1 MLHDDVARSERLLLE
16 SLGDGDAL
24 LDGERRQDWNRVEKD
39 EVLRLGLLRNLPREL
54 PEGLAVEH
62 PHHGV
67 ARRDHRRGSRGLEHQ
82 RDLSEDVARGFRVDL
97 DLGASAIAKH
107 VESSGVYEVHLGSHV
122 AFLDHALVRRDFQH
136 GHLSGHGV
144 AHGLCELVEDHRVL
158 EGGFDEVDLVVVR
171 LAARGGFG
179 LGGCAP
185 RGSHVEPFGHA
196 LRTELGHLLV
206 VAVLADAH
214 DALRGGPLS
223 LGRVRRAVAP
233 IGPAGGVGVGAN
245 LGFVLLV
252 LLVLRLGRA
261 AELVRLAVIHR
272 LFTQAR
278 THRDA
283 TIGLASL
290 VDSREGVLLFGRRM
304 WDLSSVECGRA
315 RSNACVWIA
324 GARQWRSAAT
334 QLVAECPRE
343 GSGEPSRPRTHRG
356 VAARPGRPFVE
367 TRDGRILVP
376 PKPGCW
382 FDPRANNESPCSGK
396 GRVAGGSLGLESRP

>member
-16 SLGDGDAL
+16 RLGDGDAF

-82 RDLSEDVARGFRVDL
+82 RDLAEDVARGFRVDL

-107 VESSGVYEVHLGSHV
+107 VEGSGVHEVHLGSHV
-122 AFLDHALVRRDFQH
+122 ALLDHALVRRDFQH

-144 AHGLCELVEDHRVL
+144 AHGLCELVEDHGVL

-185 RGSHVEPFGHA
+185 RGSHMEPLRHA
-196 LRTELGHLLV
+196 LRTELGYLLV

-290 VDSREGVLLFGRRM
+290 VDSREGGCCFSAG
-304 WDLSSVECGRA
+304 ECGIYP
-315 RSNACVWIA
+315 RSNAEGRGRTRVSGSLGRVS
-324 GARQWRSAAT
+324 GARRRRSSCRYAHGKVRVNRADHERT
-334 QLVAECPRE
+334 VVWPPARAD
-343 GSGEPSRPRTHRG
+343 PSS
-356 VAARPGRPFVE
+356 
-367 TRDGRILVP
+367 
-376 PKPGCW
+376 KPGAHCA
-382 FDPRANNESPCSGK
+382 FNQPKSSPAKKPTTNLTPRQWK
-396 GRVAGGSLGLESRP
+396 GASGGSLGLGSRP

>member
-1 MLHDDVARSERLLLE
+1 MSP
-16 SLGDGDAL
+16 G
-24 LDGERRQDWNRVEKD
+24 
-39 EVLRLGLLRNLPREL
+39 
-54 PEGLAVEH
+54 
-62 PHHGV
+62 
-67 ARRDHRRGSRGLEHQ
+67 
-82 RDLSEDVARGFRVDL
+82 GFRVDL

-107 VESSGVYEVHLGSHV
+107 VEGSGVHEVHLGSHV
-122 AFLDHALVRRDFQH
+122 ALLDHALVRRDFQH
-136 GHLSGHGV
+136 GHLPGHGV

-171 LAARGGFG
+171 LAPRGGFG

-185 RGSHVEPFGHA
+185 RGSHMEPFGHA

-290 VDSREGVLLFGRRM
+290 VDSREGGCCFSAGM

-334 QLVAECPRE
+334 QLVSVCPRE

-367 TRDGRILVP
+367 TRDGRIIVGRNQVELELE
-376 PKPGCW
+376 KPTTNLT
-382 FDPRANNESPCSGK
+382 PRQWEGAS
-396 GRVAGGSLGLESRP
+396 GGSLGLESRP

>member
-1 MLHDDVARSERLLLE
+1 MASLVAITDAVRGDSNISEI
-16 SLGDGDAL
+16 SPKMSPG
-24 LDGERRQDWNRVEKD
+24 
-39 EVLRLGLLRNLPREL
+39 
-54 PEGLAVEH
+54 
-62 PHHGV
+62 
-67 ARRDHRRGSRGLEHQ
+67 
-82 RDLSEDVARGFRVDL
+82 GFRVDL

-107 VESSGVYEVHLGSHV
+107 VECARVHEVHLGSHV
-122 AFLDHALVRRDFQH
+122 ALLDHALVRRDFQH
-136 GHLSGHGV
+136 GHLPGHGV

-171 LAARGGFG
+171 LAPRGGFG

-185 RGSHVEPFGHA
+185 RGSHVEPLRHA

-290 VDSREGVLLFGRRM
+290 VDSREG
-304 WDLSSVECGRA
+304 
-315 RSNACVWIA
+315 
-324 GARQWRSAAT
+324 
-334 QLVAECPRE
+334 
-343 GSGEPSRPRTHRG
+343 G
-356 VAARPGRPFVE
+356 VAFRPENVGFILGRMRKGAVERACLDRWGASVALGGDAARVGIPTGRF
-367 TRDGRILVP
+367 G
-376 PKPGCW
+376 
-382 FDPRANNESPCSGK
+382 
-396 GRVAGGSLGLESRP
+396 

>member
-16 SLGDGDAL
+16 RLGDGDAF
-24 LDGERRQDWNRVEKD
+24 LDGERRQDWNRVEKN
-39 EVLRLGLLRNLPREL
+39 EVLRLGLLRNLSREL
-54 PEGLAVEH
+54 PEGLAIEH

-82 RDLSEDVARGFRVDL
+82 RDLSEDVPRGFRVDL

-144 AHGLCELVEDHRVL
+144 AHGLCELVEDHGVL

-185 RGSHVEPFGHA
+185 RGSHMEPLRHA
-196 LRTELGHLLV
+196 LRTELGYLLV

-290 VDSREGVLLFGRRM
+290 VDSREGGCCFSAGM
-304 WDLSSVECGRA
+304 WENP
-315 RSNACVWIA
+315 RSNA
-324 GARQWRSAAT
+324 
-334 QLVAECPRE
+334 E
-343 GSGEPSRPRTHRG
+343 GRGRTR
-356 VAARPGRPFVE
+356 
-367 TRDGRILVP
+367 VP
-376 PKPGCW
+376 
-382 FDPRANNESPCSGK
+382 
-396 GRVAGGSLGLESRP
+396 GSLGRVSGARRRRSSWRNAHGKVRVNRADHERTVVWPHARADPSSKPGTDALLSAETRSSSSSRSQQRI